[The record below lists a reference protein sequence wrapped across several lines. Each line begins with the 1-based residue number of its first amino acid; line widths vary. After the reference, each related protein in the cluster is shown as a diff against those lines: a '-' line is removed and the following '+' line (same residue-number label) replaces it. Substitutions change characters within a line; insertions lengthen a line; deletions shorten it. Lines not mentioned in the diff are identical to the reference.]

1 MSGIG
6 TPELML
12 IEQRVTNDGKSVA
25 VAFLLWLFL
34 GVFSAH
40 RFYLRRPGTAIL
52 QILLNCILIGLI
64 WVLIDA
70 FLIPGMV
77 RIEQAKLRD
86 RLIREVTVGLSVHPG
101 TS

>member
-86 RLIREVTVGLSVHPG
+86 RLIREVTVGLRPMAG
-101 TS
+101 